1 MGAAAVCSA
10 FHRPL
15 CCFSRRLA
23 LLLPALLLAIAGFLV
38 AAGGLRFCQPAGPAG
53 RKEKEEEEGRKGTM
67 GEERRRREE
76 GGGRLKKRKG
86 WTEER
91 NVEREKKKG
100 RATGEG
106 E

>member
-1 MGAAAVCSA
+1 
-10 FHRPL
+10 
-15 CCFSRRLA
+15 
-23 LLLPALLLAIAGFLV
+23 
-38 AAGGLRFCQPAGPAG
+38 
-53 RKEKEEEEGRKGTM
+53 M

-91 NVEREKKKG
+91 NVEREKKRG

-106 E
+106 EEAGGEGRLKREKKVGGGWREGRRRMEKR